1 MVERPI
7 MASTIRN
14 RACAAAHP
22 CSAKLPAR
30 WLCRKWLWAP
40 LGRVALLSFIAALA
54 IPLSTAN
61 AQVLSS
67 PKGASEA
74 AQDSPP
80 PEGMPEV
87 TLPEVVVRLPK
98 SGKQFREEASALD
111 KSRDEFLLPKLGADS
126 SSLDRDS
133 IQSLPQGDDAPLDS
147 VLLQLPG
154 VSNDSTMSS
163 VSFHVRNEYG
173 NVQYRIDGVQL
184 PDGLSGF
191 ANYLDT
197 GIIGGLRLLDG
208 ALPAQYG
215 LRTAGVIDIT
225 TRSEYPP
232 RGLASLNL
240 GTDGTLSPGLEYG
253 GQAGP
258 TQYFLA
264 GHYVRSDE
272 GLENAMPTVHPL
284 HDQTEQG
291 RAFGYQS
298 TLFGASTRLTSLAG
312 LSLSRFQIP
321 DYSGEVP
328 LGDYG
333 SSAFP
338 SSQLNENQAE
348 QYAFAVV
355 ALQTAGE
362 HHAAQLSLSSR
373 YATVHFLPDP
383 YGDLVFNDVA
393 SDVSRQSLLVG
404 SQLDW
409 AYHAAEWGTVRAGY
423 GVTTEGTRV
432 DNRATVLPTESNG
445 SVLPTPVTL
454 DDFRAGTGWMVGG
467 YVEGEVRMASHL
479 TVNVGLRYDWA
490 RQFVTASQ
498 LSPRAVLLYQLSSG
512 TTLHAGY
519 ARYFTPPMQ
528 AEATPANLALFRNT
542 TLQPTIAA
550 DSPVR
555 PERSHYFDLGAETR
569 ALEGLHLAASVYY
582 KRTSDMLDDGQF
594 GEAVVLTQLNYAV
607 SFSRGAELSADYVSG
622 PVKFYAS
629 ASLNTTRA
637 RGVATNQYLFDPE
650 EYAYLQTHDHVTDD
664 AQTITA
670 SAGASY
676 SMKGALLSADCIY
689 GSGLPSGFANTGHVP
704 GHAVL
709 NTAIGKEFDAWG
721 IGKPLALRLS
731 LTNALDTTYLIR
743 SGTGIGQE
751 APQYGARRGLFLT
764 VSQSL

>member
-1 MVERPI
+1 V
-7 MASTIRN
+7 
-14 RACAAAHP
+14 
-22 CSAKLPAR
+22 
-30 WLCRKWLWAP
+30 
-40 LGRVALLSFIAALA
+40 LA
-54 IPLSTAN
+54 IPFSTAY
-61 AQVLSS
+61 AQARRSAD
-67 PKGASEA
+67 GASEA
-74 AQDSPP
+74 GQDSPP
-80 PEGMPEV
+80 PEGSPEV

-98 SGKQFREEASALD
+98 STKLFHEEASALD

-126 SSLDRDS
+126 SSLAREA

-173 NVQYRIDGVQL
+173 NVQYRINGVQL

-197 GIIGGLRLLDG
+197 GIIGGVRLLDG

-215 LRTAGVIDIT
+215 LRTAGVVDIT
-225 TRSEYPP
+225 TRSEYSP
-232 RGLASLNL
+232 RGLASLYL
-240 GTDGTLSPGLEYG
+240 GTEGTLSPGLEYG

-264 GHYVRSDE
+264 GHYLRSDE

-284 HDQTEQG
+284 HDSTEQG

-298 TLFGASTRLTSLAG
+298 TLLGASTRITSLAG

-321 DYSGEVP
+321 DYSGEAP
-328 LGDYG
+328 LGNYG
-333 SSAFP
+333 SSTFP
-338 SSQLNENQAE
+338 SSRLNENQEE

-362 HHAAQLSLSSR
+362 HHDTQLSLSSR

-393 SDVSRQSLLVG
+393 SDVSRQSLLLG

-409 AYHAAEWGTVRAGY
+409 AYHAAECSTVRAGY
-423 GVTTEGTRV
+423 GVTSEGTRV

-445 SVLPTPVTL
+445 SVLATPVTL
-454 DDFRAGTGWMVGG
+454 DDLRARTGWMVGG
-467 YVEGEVRMASHL
+467 YVEDEVRMTNHL
-479 TVNVGLRYDWA
+479 ALNVGLRYDWVH
-490 RQFVTASQ
+490 QFVTASQ
-498 LSPRAVLLYQLSSG
+498 LSPRAVLLYQPFPG
-512 TTLHAGY
+512 TTLHGGY
-519 ARYFTPPMQ
+519 SRYFTPPLQ

-542 TLQPTIAA
+542 TLQPAVSA
-550 DSPVR
+550 DSPVG
-555 PERSHYFDLGAETR
+555 PERSHYFDVGAGTQPL
-569 ALEGLHLAASVYY
+569 AGLQFAANVYY
-582 KRTSDMLDDGQF
+582 KRTSDMIDDGQF
-594 GEAVVLTQLNYAV
+594 GEAVVLSQLNYAA
-607 SFSRGAELSADYVSG
+607 SYSRGAELSADFERG
-622 PVKFYAS
+622 PVHFYANV
-629 ASLNTTRA
+629 SLNTTRA
-637 RGVATNQYLFDPE
+637 IRVATNQYLFDPE

-664 AQTITA
+664 AQTVTG
-670 SAGASY
+670 SAGAYY
-676 SMKGALLSADCIY
+676 SMQGALLSADCIY

-709 NTAIGKEFDAWG
+709 NTAIGKEFHFWG
-721 IGKPLALRLS
+721 IGRPLALRLS
-731 LTNALDTTYLIR
+731 LTNVLDATYLIR
-743 SGTGIGQE
+743 SGTGIGQQ